1 MYHEFSVIETLK
13 VSWKLLKR
21 NFAVIEVFYL
31 ISFVV
36 VFVLGFVTYNIFTDD
51 VLASIAIIVLLIAI
65 SFIFLGFIKLIFRL
79 IDKELYEFELRDILP
94 TPKML
99 ASYLVLLIIVSAL
112 SVFLSHLIQNLD
124 NELTQSI
131 LGILIGIFFQFF
143 FIFYFPI
150 CTCFIVDDASGPFES
165 IGQSFQLIKG
175 NFLRYFILFVLI
187 EIMLFIA
194 SLTLIGVI
202 FVVPFVNI
210 LLVVAYRRLVY
221 SHQDVDDDVAETD

>member
-1 MYHEFSVIETLK
+1 MYHEFSVIETFK

-21 NFAVIEVFYL
+21 NFAVIAVFSL
-31 ISFVV
+31 VAFVT
-36 VFVLGFVTYNIFTDD
+36 VFVLGFTTYNIFTDD
-51 VLASIAIIVLLIAI
+51 VLASIAIIVLLIAV
-65 SFIFLGFIKLIFRL
+65 SFVFLGFIKLIFRL
-79 IDKELYEFELRDILP
+79 IDKDLYEFDLRDILP

-99 ASYLVLLIIVSAL
+99 ASYLLLLIIVSAL
-112 SVFLSHLIQNLD
+112 SVFLSHLIQNVD

-165 IGQSFQLIKG
+165 VGQSFQLIKG
-175 NFLRYFILFVLI
+175 NFFRYFILFVLI

-194 SLTLIGVI
+194 SLTLIGII

-210 LLVVAYRRLVY
+210 ILVVAYRKLVY
-221 SHQDVDDDVAETD
+221 SHLDVDDDVSETI

>member
-21 NFAVIEVFYL
+21 NFAVIAVFSL